1 MANLK
6 VSPENAVRQI
16 QERIDAIA
24 TIQKNGSGLEYYDI
38 IRWCSTTWQVIDGI
52 YGSDDP
58 HSEELRTMAL
68 QNCSCN
74 APMAAVIL
82 AEAYH
87 NRLQDFI
94 DQIRNSGKTPE

>member
-1 MANLK
+1 
-6 VSPENAVRQI
+6 
-16 QERIDAIA
+16 
-24 TIQKNGSGLEYYDI
+24 
-38 IRWCSTTWQVIDGI
+38 VIDGI

-74 APMAAVIL
+74 AHMAAVIL

-87 NRLQDFI
+87 DRLQDFI
-94 DQIRNSGKTPE
+94 DQIRDSAKIPE